1 MKSLQSK
8 KKESL
13 RRTSR
18 SHMVK
23 QPVFIQLSKRRMI
36 KSSRTISKTRISI
49 SKMQMAKMIRIIRIR
64 TRMRWIKKRVR
75 KKR

>member
-18 SHMVK
+18 SHMAK

-49 SKMQMAKMIRIIRIR
+49 SKMQMAKMTRIIRIR

>member
-23 QPVFIQLSKRRMI
+23 QPVFIQLSRRRMI
-36 KSSRTISKTRISI
+36 RSSRTISKIRISI